1 MPKSDY
7 TILPSGIEDIIK
19 KSISETFS
27 HLKEDEK
34 DKQDQMADD
43 LKRLDSGEVVGDADV
58 SEADENDDESEDEG
72 NSKDNPDVKVPAATD
87 SRVRRAKS
95 SDILKLINIV
105 RSGPSIKSGENRKAL
120 EAYLNDLRPEDRQ
133 AAYVILT
140 GLAQVI
146 STDTKAKDAIEPSDK
161 GIKISTPD
169 NKEEPVIGMD
179 DVDVPQ
185 DDEIIP
191 IVVGECYHDRR
202 NKLSEGPRK
211 SLREDDVTLSDGSS
225 AIFGSDEHLEDLEST
240 LASMVRIRDYQARG
254 SASRENYT
262 RTVGSLRNQIRAAK
276 RANRKLYDRS

>member
-7 TILPSGIEDIIK
+7 TILPSSIEDIIK

-43 LKRLDSGEVVGDADV
+43 LKRLDSGEAAADVDV
-58 SEADENDDESEDEG
+58 SEADENEDEDD
-72 NSKDNPDVKVPAATD
+72 SKDNPDVKVPAATD

-105 RSGPSIKSGENRKAL
+105 RSGPSIKDGENRKAL
-120 EAYLNDLRPEDRQ
+120 EDYLNDLRPEDRQ

-146 STDTKAKDAIEPSDK
+146 STDTAAEDAVEPSDK

-169 NKEEPVIGMD
+169 NKEEPVIGME
-179 DVDVPQ
+179 DVDVTQ

-191 IVVGECYHDRR
+191 IVVGECYHDRH

-211 SLREDDVTLSDGSS
+211 SLREDDVTLSDGTS
-225 AIFGSDEHLEDLEST
+225 ANFGSDEHIEDLENT